1 MLLDDGVRA
10 DASKQQPAGK
20 QISKSRR
27 RRCWRRPPPPE
38 GEGPS
43 RLKPLFGRND
53 GAANDQQANT
63 PWLAGCGPPAYNRNA
78 PAPAKIAARGRPSPI
93 PSCRSDRTGAT

>member
-20 QISKSRR
+20 QNSKSRR
-27 RRCWRRPPPPE
+27 LRCWRRPPPPE

-53 GAANDQQANT
+53 GAANDQQANVAMVG
-63 PWLAGCGPPAYNRNA
+63 WL
-78 PAPAKIAARGRPSPI
+78 RPT
-93 PSCRSDRTGAT
+93 RV